1 MRSSTRAIVPS
12 SFITSQI
19 TPAGLRPASRAR
31 STAASV
37 WPARSSTPPRRARS
51 GKTWPGWTSASGPFE
66 GSIAT
71 WIVRERSCAEIP
83 VVIPSRASIETVNA
97 VPYGVS
103 FRSAIGRSSSSSQR
117 VSVRQ
122 RQTRPRPCVAMKLT
136 ASGVANWAAIVRS
149 PSFSR
154 SAASTT
160 TTNLPCRTSSIAS
173 SIVANALRC
182 CVFIARIV
190 TGSIAPGLR
199 DEALDVL
206 REQVDLQVDGV
217 AAAERAERRL
227 GERVRDDRDGES
239 GVVELYDRQRDAFDG
254 HGALLDEVAA
264 QR

>member
-1 MRSSTRAIVPS
+1 MVPS
-12 SFITSQI
+12 SFMTSHT
-19 TPAGLRPASRAR
+19 TPAGLSPERRAR

-37 WPARSSTPPRRARS
+37 WPARCKTPPGRALS
-51 GKTWPGWTSASGPFE
+51 GNTWPGWTRSSGPLL

-71 WIVRERSCAEIP
+71 WIVRARSCAEIP
-83 VVIPSRASIETVNA
+83 VDTPSRASIETVKA
-97 VPYGVS
+97 VPNGVS
-103 FRSAIGRSSSSSQR
+103 FRSVICRSASSSHRS
-117 VSVRQ
+117 SVRQ
-122 RQTRPRPCVAMKLT
+122 RQMRPRPCVAMKLT

-160 TTNLPCRTSSIAS
+160 TTNLPWRKSSIAS
-173 SIVANALRC
+173 SIDANPVRVA
-182 CVFIARIV
+182 ISISRIV
-190 TGSIAPGLR
+190 TGLIAPGLR